1 MNSTSA
7 SDRMHHV
14 MDLECALLQR
24 ILIKAVAQLP
34 FPIMP
39 IVFMLTCENTYFLT
53 NVFGLL
59 LQS

>member
-1 MNSTSA
+1 
-7 SDRMHHV
+7 MHHV

-34 FPIMP
+34 FPIMT
-39 IVFMLTCENTYFLT
+39 IVFMLTCDNTNFLT
-53 NVFGLL
+53 NAFGLL